1 MVCGLAPLTTRG
13 GATDDFVDDHV
24 GYRIL
29 ATRKN
34 IGRHAHGHDLIR
46 DGWVLEPDAAALA
59 QTMLR
64 VVRKRE
70 ELNEKAQLA
79 VERAATWSWERSG
92 ARMRERI
99 DALRKI

>member
-1 MVCGLAPLTTRG
+1 
-13 GATDDFVDDHV
+13 
-24 GYRIL
+24 
-29 ATRKN
+29 
-34 IGRHAHGHDLIR
+34 
-46 DGWVLEPDAAALA
+46 LEPDAAALA

-64 VVRKRE
+64 VVRKRQ